1 MKKRT
6 ITYLTDA
13 NLITC
18 VLQKDLA
25 EPVLEAAKNA
35 GAQGATISYAQ
46 GTGIRER
53 MGLLGVTIDEQKE
66 VVRIVASEEQ
76 ASRVFEAMYL
86 AGDLDTPGKG
96 IMYMSNLEHVATYIP
111 ENIVDSASQQT
122 SNVDHVG

>member
-1 MKKRT
+1 MKQRT

-18 VLQKDLA
+18 VIQKDLA

-46 GTGIRER
+46 GTGVRER

-66 VVRIVASEEQ
+66 VIRIIVSHEQSELVVET
-76 ASRVFEAMYL
+76 MYL
-86 AGDLDTPGKG
+86 AGQLDKPGKG
-96 IMYMSNLEHVATYIP
+96 IMFMSSLERVATYIP
-111 ENIVDSASQQT
+111 DDVFEKL
-122 SNVDHVG
+122 G

>member
-76 ASRVFEAMYL
+76 ANRVFEAMYL

-96 IMYMSNLEHVATYIP
+96 IMYMSDLEHVATYIP
-111 ENIVDSASQQT
+111 ENIVESASQQT

>member
-18 VLQKDLA
+18 VIQKDLA

-46 GTGIRER
+46 GTGIRE
-53 MGLLGVTIDEQKE
+53 
-66 VVRIVASEEQ
+66 SEWVCWVSQ
-76 ASRVFEAMYL
+76 L
-86 AGDLDTPGKG
+86 
-96 IMYMSNLEHVATYIP
+96 MSKKK
-111 ENIVDSASQQT
+111 
-122 SNVDHVG
+122 

>member
-1 MKKRT
+1 MAKRS

-13 NLITC
+13 FLITC
-18 VLQKDLA
+18 VIQKDQA

-66 VVRIVASEEQ
+66 VIRIIVSEDQ
-76 ASRVFEAMYL
+76 ADLIFEAMFL
-86 AGDLDTPGKG
+86 AGKLDTPGKG
-96 IMYMSNLEHVATYIP
+96 IMFMTKLDRVATYIP
-111 ENIVDSASQQT
+111 DAVLNSIK
-122 SNVDHVG
+122 

>member
-1 MKKRT
+1 MKQRT

-18 VLQKDLA
+18 VIQKDLA

-46 GTGIRER
+46 GTGVRER

-66 VVRIVASEEQ
+66 VIRIIVSHEQSEL
-76 ASRVFEAMYL
+76 VFETMYL
-86 AGDLDTPGKG
+86 AGQLDKPGNG
-96 IMYMSNLEHVATYIP
+96 IMFMSALERVATYIP
-111 ENIVDSASQQT
+111 DDVFEKLS
-122 SNVDHVG
+122 

>member
-1 MKKRT
+1 MKRRT

-18 VLQKDLA
+18 VIQKDLA

-46 GTGIRER
+46 GTGVRER

-66 VVRIVASEEQ
+66 VIRICLLYTSPSPRDAHE
-76 ASRVFEAMYL
+76 SRM
-86 AGDLDTPGKG
+86 P
-96 IMYMSNLEHVATYIP
+96 S
-111 ENIVDSASQQT
+111 SA
-122 SNVDHVG
+122 

>member
-1 MKKRT
+1 MKQRT

-18 VLQKDLA
+18 VIQKDLA

-53 MGLLGVTIDEQKE
+53 MGLLGVAVE
-66 VVRIVASEEQ
+66 VEREIVQVLVSKDQVDRI
-76 ASRVFEAMYL
+76 FERMYL
-86 AGDLDTPGKG
+86 AGRLDTPGMG
-96 IMYMSNLEHVATYIP
+96 YIYAAPLVQAATYIP
-111 ENIVDSASQQT
+111 AHLLEDKDSLS
-122 SNVDHVG
+122 SLGV

>member
-18 VLQKDLA
+18 VIQKDLA

-46 GTGIRER
+46 GTGVRER
-53 MGLLGVTIDEQKE
+53 MGLMGVTIDEQKE
-66 VVRIVASEEQ
+66 VIRIILSEEQ
-76 ASRVFEAMYL
+76 SDIVFETMYL
-86 AGDLDTPGKG
+86 AGQLDKPGKG
-96 IMYMSNLEHVATYIP
+96 IMFMSALERVATYIP
-111 ENIVDSASQQT
+111 DDVFEKL
-122 SNVDHVG
+122 G